1 LTIHNLFV
9 GLRPEAP
16 KSKRRSTIA
25 RARVQERVDDKPRDL
40 VAATL
45 RQEQVW
51 EKAMKIRIF
60 ALAAAAAAMIGS
72 ANAQQAADDHLG
84 TVHFSISCSVVQAKF
99 DRGVALLH
107 NFFYPE
113 TVKAFQ
119 AIIQED
125 PSCAIAYWGLAMSEL
140 PNPLVPPFP
149 PANLKAGWEAIQ
161 QGKAAKTQT
170 PREAEYLAAIE
181 VFYKD
186 YDKTDQKTRA
196 ELYEQAMQRLHEHHP
211 EDAEAAIFY
220 ALAINGAVDFDDK
233 NFTKQLKAAAILKE
247 ASKKQPDHPG
257 IAHYMIHSYDFAPL
271 AAMCVQTAQLYDKI
285 APGAP
290 HALHMPSHIYS
301 ILGTWD
307 DSIRSNLAS
316 KAAADDYAAKNFPDA
331 THQSVP
337 HLLDFLVYAY
347 LQTGKDSD
355 ATQLVDSLPK
365 LKKFPVTGL
374 AIDTALAAIPAR
386 FALDRGRWDEA
397 AQLPVRDSQFPAAQS
412 ISYFARAL
420 GAARSGN
427 PVAAG
432 AEIAHLEEMEAKLA
446 AAKNG
451 YWAEQTRIQKEAAAA
466 WVLFA
471 GGQRDAAIAA
481 MRKAADLDDAS
492 EKNVAMEN
500 KLVPIRTLLGELYL
514 ASGMN
519 KEALAEFEA
528 SQKVMPSRFR
538 TIAGA
543 AAATRATGSVEAAKR
558 YYRAL
563 TGLAVGGDGN
573 RPEVS
578 EAISYLAQ
586 N

>member
-1 LTIHNLFV
+1 
-9 GLRPEAP
+9 
-16 KSKRRSTIA
+16 
-25 RARVQERVDDKPRDL
+25 
-40 VAATL
+40 
-45 RQEQVW
+45 
-51 EKAMKIRIF
+51 M
-60 ALAAAAAAMIGS
+60 
-72 ANAQQAADDHLG
+72 
-84 TVHFSISCSVVQAKF
+84 
-99 DRGVALLH
+99 
-107 NFFYPE
+107 
-113 TVKAFQ
+113 
-119 AIIQED
+119 
-125 PSCAIAYWGLAMSEL
+125 
-140 PNPLVPPFP
+140 
-149 PANLKAGWEAIQ
+149 
-161 QGKAAKTQT
+161 
-170 PREAEYLAAIE
+170 
-181 VFYKD
+181 
-186 YDKTDQKTRA
+186 
-196 ELYEQAMQRLHEHHP
+196 
-211 EDAEAAIFY
+211 
-220 ALAINGAVDFDDK
+220 
-233 NFTKQLKAAAILKE
+233 
-247 ASKKQPDHPG
+247 
-257 IAHYMIHSYDFAPL
+257 
-271 AAMCVQTAQLYDKI
+271 
-285 APGAP
+285 
-290 HALHMPSHIYS
+290 
-301 ILGTWD
+301 WD

-347 LQTGKDSD
+347 LQTGKDGD
-355 ATQLVDSLPK
+355 AKQLVDSLPN

-427 PVAAG
+427 PKAAG
-432 AEIAHLEEMEAKLA
+432 AEIAHLDEMEAKLA

-451 YWAEQTRIQKEAAAA
+451 YWAEQTRIQKEAASA

-471 GGQRDAAIAA
+471 DGQREAAIAA

-519 KEALAEFEA
+519 KEALVEFEA

-543 AAATRATGSVEAAKR
+543 AAAARATGSVEAAKR

-563 TGLAVGGDGN
+563 TGLTVGGDGN

-578 EAISYLAQ
+578 EATSYLAQ